1 MTEDELK
8 KTKARTKKSFNRIE
22 LTVIIPTVTAIIA
35 GLIGFLTSAY
45 VGYLN
50 NQGTLEV
57 ERQKEKAAGE
67 LEQRKLKTSLILEA
81 VKVGDRQ
88 KALDNLTF
96 FIDAGF
102 LDDEGGNIK
111 ARLDKNVLPV
121 LPRSAGLGNLD
132 EFIQA
137 LGRIFASE
145 GIMHEEKG
153 ELDEAFW
160 LYKKALYFLENVS
173 CGHPTA
179 TQVRERIEKLPGK
192 PAIEPCVKHPPH
204 IIPAYIDR

>member
-1 MTEDELK
+1 LAAGKGVAMTEDELK

-57 ERQKEKAAGE
+57 ERQKEKAAGD

-96 FIDAGF
+96 
-102 LDDEGGNIK
+102 L
-111 ARLDKNVLPV
+111 LTPV
-121 LPRSAGLGNLD
+121 
-132 EFIQA
+132 F
-137 LGRIFASE
+137 
-145 GIMHEEKG
+145 
-153 ELDEAFW
+153 
-160 LYKKALYFLENVS
+160 
-173 CGHPTA
+173 
-179 TQVRERIEKLPGK
+179 
-192 PAIEPCVKHPPH
+192 
-204 IIPAYIDR
+204 